1 MERRD
6 QLSWNGLTQTA
17 QQLDG
22 SEKSNTY
29 GGSPRLRSRD
39 MFGDS
44 SCLVIEHGREEY
56 RLRITRLGKL
66 ILTK

>member
-1 MERRD
+1 MGRRD
-6 QLSWNGLTQTA
+6 QMSWNGLTETA
-17 QQLDG
+17 QQLVG
-22 SEKSNTY
+22 SEKFDSC

-39 MFGDS
+39 LFGDS

>member
-6 QLSWNGLTQTA
+6 QMSWKDLAETV

-22 SEKSNTY
+22 SEKSETY
-29 GGSPRLRSRD
+29 RGSPRLRSRD
-39 MFGDS
+39 LFGDS